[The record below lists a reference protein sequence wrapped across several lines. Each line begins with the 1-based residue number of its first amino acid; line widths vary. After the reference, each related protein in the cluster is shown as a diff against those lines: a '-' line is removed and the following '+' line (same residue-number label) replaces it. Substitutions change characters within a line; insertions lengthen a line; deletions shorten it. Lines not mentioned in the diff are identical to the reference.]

1 MAFET
6 EHRTVVLGATVVAP
20 VERVYAAFTDPLE
33 RQLLGAAGEAGVL
46 LLDQSDVRVGGEDVL
61 RFGPRGDPC
70 FGVRARY
77 LDLVPGRRLVTADI
91 ISDAARPIVISMT
104 TIEIAPGGTATRVR
118 LTSQRL
124 SLDEE
129 TADLPAVC
137 LYEILMDCL
146 ARYLGMPDRRR
157 R

>member
-20 VERVYAAFTDPLE
+20 TDRVYAAFTDPLE
-33 RQLLGAAGEAGVL
+33 RQLLGAAGETGVL

-61 RFGPRGDPC
+61 RFGPRGDPR
-70 FGVRARY
+70 FGVRTRY
-77 LDLVPGRRLVTADI
+77 LDIIPGRRLVTADV
-91 ISDAARPIVISMT
+91 ISDAARPLVLSMT

-124 SLDEE
+124 NLGNDP
-129 TADLPAVC
+129 ADAPAVSP
-137 LYEILMDCL
+137 YEVLMDCL